1 MASKYAYYI
10 RGNQIALVEKQDT
23 DENYES
29 PSKAVTNGLRFEYAK
44 RHLITKDAAGA
55 NEETGLAS
63 EISHVQVDDYLAK
76 AVVYFLKAR
85 AFEEM
90 GEFDKK
96 EYYMKEFRAI
106 VGRYFTGRSYGKRQ
120 VFPGPAAIK

>member
-1 MASKYAYYI
+1 MASKYAYFI
-10 RGNQIALVEKQDT
+10 RGDQIALVEKQDT
-23 DENYES
+23 EEDYKS

-44 RHLITKDAAGA
+44 RHLITRDAAGTT
-55 NEETGLAS
+55 EETGTVS
-63 EISHVQVDDYLAK
+63 EISYVQVDDYLAK
-76 AVVYFLKAR
+76 ALVYYLKGR
-85 AFEEM
+85 TFEEL

-106 VGRYFTGRSYGKRQ
+106 VGRYFASRSYGKRQ